1 MQENHA
7 VGGNV
12 LIRKAFRRERP
23 YRIITLPH
31 FRYKEVV
38 TILSNL
44 TVRPAAASIRGKQWR
59 MFLCFAL
66 TLLFSSLSFAQEG
79 VIQDIRVHG
88 NRRIPADT
96 IKGRMFTHAGD
107 VYDQPSLERDF
118 NALWNTG
125 YFDDVRIEREQTDK
139 GWLIHIYV
147 KEKPTIREIGR
158 ASCRER
164 V

>member
-44 TVRPAAASIRGKQWR
+44 TVRPAAASLRGKQWR
-59 MFLCFAL
+59 MFLFL
-66 TLLFSSLSFAQEG
+66 SFSLLFSGLALAQDS
-79 VIQDIRVHG
+79 VIQEIRIHG

-96 IKGRMFTHAGD
+96 IRSACSPK
-107 VYDQPSLERDF
+107 
-118 NALWNTG
+118 
-125 YFDDVRIEREQTDK
+125 
-139 GWLIHIYV
+139 
-147 KEKPTIREIGR
+147 R
-158 ASCRER
+158 ATCTTRLRLSAT
-164 V
+164 